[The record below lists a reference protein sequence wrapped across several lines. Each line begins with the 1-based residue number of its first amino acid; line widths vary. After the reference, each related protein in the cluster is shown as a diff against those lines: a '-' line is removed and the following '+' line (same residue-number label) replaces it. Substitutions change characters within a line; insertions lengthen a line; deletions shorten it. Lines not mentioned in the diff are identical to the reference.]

1 MKLAEALS
9 RRAALIENVEQLKL
23 RLKDCM
29 KIQEGDVPV
38 ETAEQVI
45 TELDKTLA
53 ELQRLIYR
61 INLTNTLTQ
70 TEDGRTITSLLAER
84 DTLGL
89 RVRTLGESLKILT
102 SREDRYNRN
111 EIRYVRTVDATEFRK
126 LHDRSATQLR
136 ELDLRIQSLG
146 WTTELV
152 EA

>member
-9 RRAALIENVEQLKL
+9 RRAALIENVEQIKL
-23 RLKDCM
+23 RLKDCV

-45 TELDKTLA
+45 SELDRTLS
-53 ELQRLIYR
+53 ELQQIIYR
-61 INLTNTLTQ
+61 INLTNTMTR
-70 TEDGRTITSLLAER
+70 TEDGRTLTSLLAER

-102 SREDRYNRN
+102 AREVRYNRS
-111 EIRYVRTVDATEFRK
+111 EIRIVRTVDATEFRH

-146 WTTELV
+146 WTTELID
-152 EA
+152 A